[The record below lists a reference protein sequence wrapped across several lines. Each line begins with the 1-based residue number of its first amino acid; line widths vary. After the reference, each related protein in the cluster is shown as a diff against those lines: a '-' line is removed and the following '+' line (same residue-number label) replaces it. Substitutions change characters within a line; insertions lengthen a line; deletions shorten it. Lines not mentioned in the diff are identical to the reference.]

1 MGIYLE
7 PGSGIG
13 VTQLPLRH
21 LWRSATFEKQC
32 GMQVSEGVEA
42 GARKTELVRGK
53 EFEEVSEFVFAAR
66 VYHGQKPDPRCA
78 RKSLRYRAE
87 VRTCP
92 DSGQLG

>member
-13 VTQLPLRH
+13 VTQLSLRH

-42 GARKTELVRGK
+42 GARKAELVRGK
-53 EFEEVSEFVFAAR
+53 EFEEVSEFVFC
-66 VYHGQKPDPRCA
+66 G
-78 RKSLRYRAE
+78 KSLSWPKTRRSL
-87 VRTCP
+87 RP
-92 DSGQLG
+92 

>member
-53 EFEEVSEFVFAAR
+53 EFEEVVRICFC
-66 VYHGQKPDPRCA
+66 G
-78 RKSLRYRAE
+78 KSLSWPKTRPSLR
-87 VRTCP
+87 P
-92 DSGQLG
+92 